1 MHYRFQQH
9 LILHVFDQLMRL
21 YIELEFLTS
30 HSVTNQTLL
39 YPLTKCQRMKLN
51 GEALNR

>member
-1 MHYRFQQH
+1 MHYRFEQH

-30 HSVTNQTLL
+30 HSVTNQTLQFFIL
-39 YPLTKCQRMKLN
+39 LLN
-51 GEALNR
+51 VNEWNWTEKH

>member
-1 MHYRFQQH
+1 MHHRFQQH

-39 YPLTKCQRMKLN
+39 YPLTNCQRMKLN
-51 GEALNR
+51 REALNR